1 MSRRKKLFWGVSF
14 IIVLAVVVSVFL
26 RSFSP
31 GGGATAVETGSNGET
46 PSGVA
51 SSPTPV
57 VTVQPLPGGQP
68 FIFINPGVVSQG
80 DAVSVVGSNFDPGA
94 TIEFLIKQKEAD
106 LGKVVARTQ
115 ADKTGSFNNVTIN
128 LPDSQPFGNFIILAR
143 EQGRSGNRTAE
154 SMGILQNN
162 TNATVKLSAITG
174 RVGDTVVVTAKGFAP
189 REKINVYWN
198 SLGTDPIA
206 TLQAD
211 AGGGIGQTP
220 LQVPFGAPGNN
231 TFFFE
236 GVKSQTPVP
245 ALFVLLHRYPV
256 VKPSS
261 YSIRADNILS
271 FSGKD
276 FGPNELVVVY
286 LGKPGGQPLATV
298 QTDKKGNFANAA
310 GFIVPFALKGKQTV
324 YFVGSQ
330 SRAPT
335 TLSFT
340 VAPYMPNVQP
350 STYGGSPGTSIT
362 FYATGFARNEVVHI
376 YTGADKNNP
385 GQMVGCFQTDAKGNA
400 GAVGSYM
407 IPGNAQVG
415 KMTFTLTGSKSGA
428 VGTAT
433 IQVSAPLA
441 PVQIP
446 PQAPFTCPLDGKK

>member
-1 MSRRKKLFWGVSF
+1 MSRRKKLFWGISCL
-14 IIVLAVVVSVFL
+14 IILAVVVSVFL

-31 GGGATAVETGSNGET
+31 GGTAVETGATAG
-46 PSGVA
+46 GG
-51 SSPTPV
+51 SSSSVPTTPTPR

-80 DAVSVVGSNFDPGA
+80 NPVGVVGSNFDPMA
-94 TIEFLIKQKEAD
+94 TVDFLVKQKESD
-106 LGKVVARTQ
+106 PGKVATYVQ
-115 ADKTGSFNNVTIN
+115 ADKTGSFDGVTLN
-128 LPDSQPFGNFIILAR
+128 LPASQPFGNFIILAR
-143 EQGRSGNRTAE
+143 ERSGNKTAE
-154 SMGILQNN
+154 SMGILQN
-162 TNATVKLSAITG
+162 TSSASVKLSSLTG
-174 RVGDTVVVTAKGFAP
+174 RVGDKVIVTAKGFAAY
-189 REKINVYWN
+189 EKINVYWN
-198 SLGTDPIA
+198 SMGADPVA

-211 AGGGIGQTP
+211 SAGGLGQTP

-236 GVKSQTPVP
+236 GVKSQIPVP
-245 ALFVLLHRYPV
+245 ALFVLLNRYPV

-298 QTDKKGNFANAA
+298 QTDGKGNFANAA
-310 GFIVPFALKGKQTV
+310 GFLIPFALKGKQTV

-340 VAPYMPNVQP
+340 VAPYLPDVQP

-362 FYATGFARNEVVHI
+362 FYATGFAHNEVVHI
-376 YTGADKNNP
+376 YTGADQNNP
-385 GQMVGCFQTDAKGNA
+385 GKMVGCFQTDAKGSA
-400 GAVGSYM
+400 GAVGSYT
-407 IPGNAQVG
+407 IPGDAQVG
-415 KMTFTLTGSKSGA
+415 KMTFTLSGTKSGA
-428 VGTAT
+428 VATAT

-446 PQAPFTCPLDGKK
+446 PQGPFTCTLDRK

>member
-1 MSRRKKLFWGVSF
+1 MSRRKKLFWGVSC
-14 IIVLAVVVSVFL
+14 IIILAVVVSVFL
-26 RSFSP
+26 RSFSN
-31 GGGATAVETGSNGET
+31 GGPTAVGTTGSGVQT
-46 PSGVA
+46 PSSVA
-51 SSPTPV
+51 FSPTPK

-80 DAVSVVGSNFDPGA
+80 SPVGVVGSNFDPQA
-94 TIEFLIKQKEAD
+94 TIDFLVKQKESD
-106 LGKVVARTQ
+106 PGKVVSYIQ
-115 ADKTGSFNNVTIN
+115 ADKTGSFNGVTIT
-128 LPDSQPFGNFIILAR
+128 LPDSQPFGDFIVLAR
-143 EQGRSGNRTAE
+143 ERSGNRTAE
-154 SMGILQNN
+154 SMGILQNT
-162 TNATVKLSAITG
+162 TNAAVKLSALTG
-174 RVGDTVVVTAKGFAP
+174 RVGDTVIVTAKGFAS
-189 REKINVYWN
+189 REKVNVYWN
-198 SLGTDPIA
+198 SMGADPVA

-211 AGGGIGQTP
+211 GGGGIGQTP

-236 GVKSQTPVP
+236 GVRSQTPVP
-245 ALFVLLHRYPV
+245 ALFILLNRYPN

-298 QTDKKGNFANAA
+298 QTDGKGNFANAA
-310 GFIVPFALKGKQTV
+310 GFLIPFALKGKQTA

-335 TLSFT
+335 TISFT
-340 VAPYMPNVQP
+340 IAPYLPDVQP
-350 STYGGSPGTSIT
+350 STYGGSPGTSIS
-362 FYATGFARNEVVHI
+362 FYATGFAHNEVVHI
-376 YTGADKNNP
+376 YVGADQNNP
-385 GQMVGCFQTDAKGNA
+385 GKMVGCFQTDAKGSA

-407 IPGNAQVG
+407 IPGDAQVG
-415 KMTFTLTGSKSGA
+415 KMNFTLAGSKSGA
-428 VGTAT
+428 VATAT

-446 PQAPFTCPLDGKK
+446 PQAPFTCPLG

>member
-1 MSRRKKLFWGVSF
+1 MSRRKKLFWGISCL
-14 IIVLAVVVSVFL
+14 IILAVVVSVFL

-31 GGGATAVETGSNGET
+31 GGTAVETGATGTGGGE
-46 PSGVA
+46 PSSA
-51 SSPTPV
+51 PTTPTPR

-80 DAVSVVGSNFDPGA
+80 NPVGVVGSNFDPQA
-94 TIEFLIKQKEAD
+94 TIDFLVKQKESD
-106 LGKVVARTQ
+106 PGKVVTYVQ
-115 ADKTGSFNNVTIN
+115 ADKTGSFNGVTIN
-128 LPDSQPFGNFIILAR
+128 LPDSQPFGDFIIRAR
-143 EQGRSGNRTAE
+143 ERGGNRIAE
-154 SMGILQNN
+154 SMGILQNT
-162 TNATVKLSAITG
+162 TNASVKLSALTG
-174 RVGDTVVVTAKGFAP
+174 RVGDTVVVTAKGFAS

-198 SLGTDPIA
+198 SMGADPIA

-211 AGGGIGQTP
+211 GGGGIGQTP
-220 LQVPFGAPGNN
+220 IKVPFGAPGNN
-231 TFFFE
+231 TFFIE

-245 ALFVLLHRYPV
+245 ALFILLNRYPT

-298 QTDKKGNFANAA
+298 QTDGKGGFANAA
-310 GFIVPFALKGKQTV
+310 GFLIPFALKGKQTV

-340 VAPYMPNVQP
+340 VAPYLPNVQP

-362 FYATGFARNEVVHI
+362 FYATGFAHDEVVHI
-376 YTGADKNNP
+376 YTGADQNNP
-385 GQMVGCFQTDAKGNA
+385 GKMVGCFQTDAKGSA
-400 GAVGSYM
+400 GAVGSYT
-407 IPGNAQVG
+407 IPGDAQVG
-415 KMTFTLTGSKSGA
+415 KMTFTLSGTKSGA
-428 VGTAT
+428 VATAT

-446 PQAPFTCPLDGKK
+446 PQAPFTCTLDGKK

>member
-14 IIVLAVVVSVFL
+14 LIILAVVVSVFL

-31 GGGATAVETGSNGET
+31 GGTAVETGSTSTGGGS
-46 PSGVA
+46 PSAVA
-51 SSPTPV
+51 STPTPPPK

-80 DAVSVVGSNFDPGA
+80 NPVGVVGSNFDPQA
-94 TIEFLIKQKEAD
+94 TIDFLVKQKESD
-106 LGKVVARTQ
+106 PGKLVSYVQ
-115 ADKTGSFNNVTIN
+115 ADKTGSFNGVTIN
-128 LPDSQPFGNFIILAR
+128 LPDSQPFGDFIVLAR
-143 EQGRSGNRTAE
+143 ERSGSRTAE
-154 SMGILQNN
+154 SMGILQNT
-162 TNATVKLSAITG
+162 TNASVKLSALTG
-174 RVGDTVVVTAKGFAP
+174 RVGDTVVVTAKGFAS

-198 SLGTDPIA
+198 SMGADPIA

-211 AGGGIGQTP
+211 GGGGIGQTP

-245 ALFVLLHRYPV
+245 ALFILLNRYPL

-298 QTDKKGNFANAA
+298 QTDAKGNFANAA
-310 GFIVPFALKGKQTV
+310 SFLIPFALKGKQTV
-324 YFVGSQ
+324 SFVGSQ

-335 TLSFT
+335 SISFT
-340 VAPYMPNVQP
+340 VAPYMPDAQP

-376 YTGADKNNP
+376 YAGNAGK
-385 GQMVGCFQTDAKGNA
+385 MVGCFQTDAKGSA
-400 GAVGSYM
+400 GAVGSYT
-407 IPGNAQVG
+407 IPGDAQVG
-415 KMTFTLTGSKSGA
+415 KMTFTLTGTKSGA
-428 VGTAT
+428 AATAT

-446 PQAPFTCPLDGKK
+446 PQAPFTCPLG

>member
-1 MSRRKKLFWGVSF
+1 MSRRKKLFWGISCL
-14 IIVLAVVVSVFL
+14 IILAVVVSVFL

-31 GGGATAVETGSNGET
+31 GGTAVETGATAG
-46 PSGVA
+46 GG
-51 SSPTPV
+51 SSSSVPTTPTPR

-80 DAVSVVGSNFDPGA
+80 NPVGVVGSNFDPMA
-94 TIEFLIKQKEAD
+94 TVDFLVKQKESD
-106 LGKVVARTQ
+106 PGKVATYVQ
-115 ADKTGSFNNVTIN
+115 ADKTGSFDGVTLN
-128 LPDSQPFGNFIILAR
+128 LPASQPFGNFIILAR
-143 EQGRSGNRTAE
+143 ERSGNKTAE
-154 SMGILQNN
+154 SMGILQN
-162 TNATVKLSAITG
+162 TSSASVKLSSLTG
-174 RVGDTVVVTAKGFAP
+174 RVGDKVIVTAKGFAAY
-189 REKINVYWN
+189 EKINVYWN
-198 SLGTDPIA
+198 SMGADPVA

-211 AGGGIGQTP
+211 SAGGLGQTP

-236 GVKSQTPVP
+236 GVKSQIPVP
-245 ALFVLLHRYPV
+245 ALFVLLNRYPV

-276 FGPNELVVVY
+276 FGPDELVVVY

-298 QTDKKGNFANAA
+298 QTDGKGNFANAA
-310 GFIVPFALKGKQTV
+310 GFLIPFALKGKQTV

-340 VAPYMPNVQP
+340 VAPYLPDVQP

-362 FYATGFARNEVVHI
+362 FYATGFAHNEVVHI
-376 YTGADKNNP
+376 YTGADQNNP
-385 GQMVGCFQTDAKGNA
+385 GKMVGCFQTDAKGSA
-400 GAVGSYM
+400 GAVGSYT
-407 IPGNAQVG
+407 IPGDAQVG
-415 KMTFTLTGSKSGA
+415 KMTFTLSGTKSGA
-428 VGTAT
+428 VATAT

-446 PQAPFTCPLDGKK
+446 PQAPFTCTLDGKK